1 LLGSDHLEDIK
12 KHQVLTRIRN
22 DLQMGKIRDQYK
34 LKLKTASNCWICE
47 GWSEFQFEFRPN
59 RFIDMMEGD
68 TVKIHLS
75 IDNYEGQLLDYED
88 EEVEI
93 TQPISNFIDNNFS
106 KAKK

>member
-1 LLGSDHLEDIK
+1 MNGNEGEINVEGFIKEFDLLGSKNLEDIK
-12 KHQVLTRIRN
+12 IHQVFTRIRH
-22 DLQMGKIRDQYK
+22 DLQMGQVRDQSK

-75 IDNYEGQLLDYED
+75 VDNYEG
-88 EEVEI
+88 
-93 TQPISNFIDNNFS
+93 
-106 KAKK
+106 

>member
-1 LLGSDHLEDIK
+1 MLTSNTCILILCNLG
-12 KHQVLTRIRN
+12 
-22 DLQMGKIRDQYK
+22 
-34 LKLKTASNCWICE
+34 
-47 GWSEFQFEFRPN
+47 
-59 RFIDMMEGD
+59 FIDMMEGD

-88 EEVEI
+88 EEGEI